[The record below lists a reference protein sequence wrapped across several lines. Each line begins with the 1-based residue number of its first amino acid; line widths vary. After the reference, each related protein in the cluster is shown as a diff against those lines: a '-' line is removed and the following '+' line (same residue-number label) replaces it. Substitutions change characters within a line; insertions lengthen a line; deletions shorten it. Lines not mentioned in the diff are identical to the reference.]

1 MIPFIVFLEENRTSS
16 APKSSTS
23 KPQFSAVCLR
33 DSGVCCCCC
42 CCYWEL
48 FFLEIVIF
56 KKFREN
62 LT

>member
-1 MIPFIVFLEENRTSS
+1 MGPKMIYVPFTVFLDENRTSS

-42 CCYWEL
+42 CC
-48 FFLEIVIF
+48 
-56 KKFREN
+56 
-62 LT
+62 